1 MSALFARQALASL
14 SRTKPSSLRLPLKAA
29 PAAYLAA
36 RRRCF
41 SVSLNL
47 LEKRYTESHEWVE
60 VSDDKKSCTIGI
72 SQHASQEL
80 GEVVFVELPEKGTEL
95 ESNVELGTV
104 ESVKAVGEVLAPV
117 SGTVTEVNEALVQ
130 DPELLS
136 DDPEGTG
143 WLVRLEAGDFSA
155 AESLMSPEEYN
166 EHLKAHQD

>member
-14 SRTKPSSLRLPLKAA
+14 SRTKPSALRLPLKAA
-29 PAAYLAA
+29 PAVYFASQ
-36 RRRCF
+36 RRCF
-41 SVSLNL
+41 SVSLN
-47 LEKRYTESHEWVE
+47 R
-60 VSDDKKSCTIGI
+60 TIGI

-166 EHLKAHQD
+166 EHLKAQQD